1 MSDQADRR
9 EYVPPVVVDARVVDW
24 RVGLGDV
31 ADHVK
36 LDIDLGVLKAQV
48 SMSSAQARELALEII
63 VSQGPYLLFQPPND
77 RMKERQPGP
86 TGHSHRLLGLRDRKR
101 GSA

>member
-1 MSDQADRR
+1 MPA
-9 EYVPPVVVDARVVDW
+9 PVVTDAQVTDW
-24 RVGLGDV
+24 LVGLGD
-31 ADHVK
+31 ADEYVR

-48 SMSSAQARELALEII
+48 FMSSAQARELAVEIL

-86 TGHSHRLLGLRDRKR
+86 VGHSRRLMGLRDRKR
-101 GSA
+101 GAS